1 VKGLNFKRTNQI
13 NNGAAVDLR
22 QTMSWKL
29 WIRAA
34 EILVTAVLAIS
45 LTTAW
50 RAERADR
57 ARLAG
62 ELASAKQS
70 LTQADDRQH
79 TRDSQ
84 LLQTLATLAIDKR
97 NVTTPTQ
104 IIRELPQ
111 YLNLPTPLTLQP
123 SSPSQAPSQPP
134 TKPDTQADT
143 SPSTTAPPKNRQ
155 QGQVIIPA
163 EDLKPLYDFTLDCK
177 ACQARL
183 SATQA
188 DLTDEKAKT
197 ATLTKE
203 RNEAITAA
211 KGGSI
216 VRRITQAAKWL
227 AIGAA
232 AGAIAARAHH

>member
-1 VKGLNFKRTNQI
+1 
-13 NNGAAVDLR
+13 
-22 QTMSWKL
+22 MSWKL
-29 WIRAA
+29 WIRAM
-34 EILVTAVLAIS
+34 EILIAAGLAFALIA
-45 LTTAW
+45 AW
-50 RAERADR
+50 RADRNDR
-57 ARLAG
+57 ARLAA
-62 ELASAKQS
+62 ELATAKQS

-84 LLQTLATLAIDKR
+84 LLQTLATLAADKR

-111 YLNLPTPLTLQP
+111 YLNLPTPLTPQHATP
-123 SSPSQAPSQPP
+123 GQSQSQPP
-134 TKPDTQADT
+134 TKPGTRADAN
-143 SPSTTAPPKNRQ
+143 PNPGAPAQNNQ
-155 QGQVIIPA
+155 QPQVIIPT

-177 ACQARL
+177 ACQTRL

-197 ATLTKE
+197 KTLTKE
-203 RNEAITAA
+203 RDAAVTAT

-216 VRRITQAAKWL
+216 IRRITRAAKWL

>member
-1 VKGLNFKRTNQI
+1 
-13 NNGAAVDLR
+13 
-22 QTMSWKL
+22 MSWKL

-34 EILVTAVLAIS
+34 EILVTA
-45 LTTAW
+45 AW

-62 ELASAKQS
+62 ELVSARQS
-70 LTQADDRQH
+70 LAQADDRQH

-111 YLNLPTPLTLQP
+111 YLNLPTPLTLQTAP
-123 SSPSQAPSQPP
+123 PSQPP
-134 TKPDTQADT
+134 TKPDTHGAA
-143 SPSTTAPPKNRQ
+143 SPGATDLAKHNTQ
-155 QGQVIIPA
+155 TQVVIPA

-177 ACQARL
+177 ACEARL
-183 SATQA
+183 SAA
-188 DLTDEKAKT
+188 KGDLTDEKSKS

-203 RNEAITAA
+203 RDAAITAA
-211 KGGSI
+211 KGGTI
-216 VRRITQAAKWL
+216 LHRITRAAKWL

>member
-1 VKGLNFKRTNQI
+1 
-13 NNGAAVDLR
+13 
-22 QTMSWKL
+22 MSWKL

-34 EILVTAVLAIS
+34 EILIAAGLAFALIA
-45 LTTAW
+45 AW
-50 RAERADR
+50 RADRNDR
-57 ARLAG
+57 ARLAA
-62 ELASAKQS
+62 ELATAKQS

-84 LLQTLATLAIDKR
+84 LLQTLATLAADKR

-111 YLNLPTPLTLQP
+111 YLNLPTPLALQP
-123 SSPSQAPSQPP
+123 ATPSQPESQPP
-134 TKPDTQADT
+134 TKPGRRADAN
-143 SPSTTAPPKNRQ
+143 PNPGAPAQNNQ
-155 QGQVIIPA
+155 QPQVVIPT

-177 ACQARL
+177 ACQTRL

-197 ATLTKE
+197 TALTKE
-203 RNEAITAA
+203 RDEALTAA

-216 VRRITQAAKWL
+216 LRRITRAAKWL

-232 AGAIAARAHH
+232 AGAIAARSHH